1 MSLLRSPKNIL
12 IFIISIVTTACSQP
26 EKKPSS
32 VSKDTTKTTV
42 QVAEKKDSVINNPQK
57 NYGSATVGDP
67 CVKCLLQIIQESKS
81 YKESTINLS
90 PQDINFTVNWVKAS
104 DPALTPD
111 TSNKTNGVRVDVKR
125 IEEGEDKKLCSYVY
139 NNTNGTMYL
148 INSQNKLEH
157 AVSSITPDLLKKIR
171 SSCYWGVASAK

>member
-1 MSLLRSPKNIL
+1 MSRLKSPKNIL
-12 IFIISIVTTACSQP
+12 ILVISIVTTACSQP
-26 EKKPSS
+26 EKKPLS

-42 QVAEKKDSVINNPQK
+42 QVVGKKDSVINNPQK
-57 NYGSATVGDP
+57 HYGSATVGDP

-148 INSQNKLEH
+148 INGQNKLEH

-171 SSCYWGVASAK
+171 SSCYWGVASGK